1 MMTDVDQISVSSAG
15 VFPGYTRNPHAHS
28 IYAIGVVHEHISY
41 MEGVCMITLLRSN
54 IQRSESDSVV
64 GASASETHYS
74 NSLLLPLEV
83 NEQTNIP
90 LAG

>member
-28 IYAIGVVHEHISY
+28 IYAIGVVHGHISY

-54 IQRSESDSVV
+54 IQRSESDSVAA
-64 GASASETHYS
+64 GASASETH
-74 NSLLLPLEV
+74 
-83 NEQTNIP
+83 
-90 LAG
+90 